1 MRRSNDAN
9 KSLDSPVKS
18 PKVAKPK
25 KPTTAYPQTS
35 RRSLFIETKSPEKK
49 TKKIYLRDNFTKITD
64 VSERFRPVYKDQM
77 TEQIV
82 SLERVAY
89 NKCPFVGFLTDEER
103 KEKRDSM
110 NLQKQQKYEQKEG
123 TSTSAKT
130 TSANATN
137 AKSDASKTLGTM
149 WKNGGTCEVCQYFRY
164 EDPEEH
170 FESQTHKKNVKNYEE
185 RFKIIDNK
193 SFKLQSGLTKQQEQS
208 LSKMERRIAIIS
220 HRNKKYAVRNES
232 SSTLAELERMKSP
245 ILAEETP
252 FTDKSSQKLRQ
263 KNPSSDQNASGTN
276 KSSDK
281 ADEKEVSAVL
291 SPVIKEVEEENHEN
305 KKVQEV
311 VPKMAVENYNY
322 NEGSSQKIKLEES
335 QAIENEEEVEEKHV
349 EIPVEDIGERVVAD
363 RQIHTDSQEREDEE
377 EDSDTQ
383 TTSDSL
389 TEDEDP
395 MMMDATEALN
405 ALKDE
410 EATDDSWEIPSR
422 MSEVSA
428 AQDKSTHSQKAI
440 LCKQKTIQ
448 LYNFEDSSDEEDGHV
463 LLKKS
468 ARKKATDKSFNLDTT
483 NEEDEDNKTTSVN
496 LPREKPRIIHPKRKR
511 GDDFAHPNDR
521 VCPPS
526 PDSRSPARKKPD
538 VNNRFDGFNRTKL
551 SIADEHNEKNAPE
564 YVITDSLKEASSQEQ
579 MDVEIAQS
587 TEKREEAADDQEND
601 EEDTVEPPTAVEPE
615 AAEPSTR
622 TRHSSGEVEELYY
635 RSSGWDRLQE
645 DDFNCS
651 DENSSKSAQ
660 PDTRD
665 QRVTTKIEKG
675 WTDVYFDDDRDIQGA
690 ATDYFALIKLKSQSS
705 NRGLSNT
712 KMSCSALDNE
722 NFVETLPDPHH
733 RPRRAPFLVSPPKA
747 SERGFTPPPQ
757 EDDRVN
763 ETLRT
768 VEDDASFEISLN
780 HTAHHG
786 SINLENDEESEEPW
800 NDPHTFPPK
809 RFAQMDVAP
818 ETRIQMIN
826 EENEKFDRLRKD
838 YSPRTRYYSSGYD
851 AMRTTEVF
859 EQRSSSP
866 EPNDFEENAQSSWGH
881 SMDKNGVHTLE
892 QRSELGIS
900 VPVPPDRNA
909 FKIANGA
916 ISANRD
922 FEEILSAGT
931 INCQADYHSSAAE
944 QAFVDRLSPE
954 SRRLHF
960 KYSDDRPLR
969 KTSIQRKKR
978 YDDSDSEEYV
988 PGVLKSSKKKRGRPK
1003 KTKS

>member
-1 MRRSNDAN
+1 MDNSKSGPAQRTSSDRRSASSSSTRNEQHQQNQFKGKVFYFDNECRRDQRFDSKIFIKILYQIFVELVKQVQYVGASVELFHTKKITHYISISGRKPQAQPPGPSRRSGGTARPLSRKDLMLAAVKGNQTTSPPTSSIEENRGVRYYAFDSLLRLVAKQVRVEKSRRAMRRSNDAN

-110 NLQKQQKYEQKEG
+110 NLQKQKKYEQKEG

-220 HRNKKYAVRNES
+220 HRSKKYAVRNES
-232 SSTLAELERMKSP
+232 STTLAELERMKSP

-263 KNPSSDQNASGTN
+263 KKPSDQNASGTN
-276 KSSDK
+276 KLSDK
-281 ADEKEVSAVL
+281 ADEKEVSPVL

-311 VPKMAVENYNY
+311 VPKMAVENYDY
-322 NEGSSQKIKLEES
+322 NEESSQKIKLEES

-349 EIPVEDIGERVVAD
+349 EIPVEDIGEREVAD

-395 MMMDATEALN
+395 MMMDATEALK

-422 MSEVSA
+422 MSDVSA

-483 NEEDEDNKTTSVN
+483 NEEDEDDKTTSVN

-511 GDDFAHPNDR
+511 GDDFTHPNDR

-538 VNNRFDGFNRTKL
+538 VNNRFDGFNRHVLNKL
-551 SIADEHNEKNAPE
+551 I
-564 YVITDSLKEASSQEQ
+564 
-579 MDVEIAQS
+579 
-587 TEKREEAADDQEND
+587 
-601 EEDTVEPPTAVEPE
+601 
-615 AAEPSTR
+615 
-622 TRHSSGEVEELYY
+622 
-635 RSSGWDRLQE
+635 
-645 DDFNCS
+645 
-651 DENSSKSAQ
+651 
-660 PDTRD
+660 
-665 QRVTTKIEKG
+665 
-675 WTDVYFDDDRDIQGA
+675 
-690 ATDYFALIKLKSQSS
+690 
-705 NRGLSNT
+705 
-712 KMSCSALDNE
+712 
-722 NFVETLPDPHH
+722 
-733 RPRRAPFLVSPPKA
+733 
-747 SERGFTPPPQ
+747 
-757 EDDRVN
+757 
-763 ETLRT
+763 
-768 VEDDASFEISLN
+768 
-780 HTAHHG
+780 
-786 SINLENDEESEEPW
+786 
-800 NDPHTFPPK
+800 
-809 RFAQMDVAP
+809 
-818 ETRIQMIN
+818 
-826 EENEKFDRLRKD
+826 
-838 YSPRTRYYSSGYD
+838 
-851 AMRTTEVF
+851 
-859 EQRSSSP
+859 
-866 EPNDFEENAQSSWGH
+866 
-881 SMDKNGVHTLE
+881 
-892 QRSELGIS
+892 
-900 VPVPPDRNA
+900 
-909 FKIANGA
+909 
-916 ISANRD
+916 
-922 FEEILSAGT
+922 
-931 INCQADYHSSAAE
+931 
-944 QAFVDRLSPE
+944 
-954 SRRLHF
+954 
-960 KYSDDRPLR
+960 
-969 KTSIQRKKR
+969 
-978 YDDSDSEEYV
+978 
-988 PGVLKSSKKKRGRPK
+988 
-1003 KTKS
+1003 